1 MSEEPHAQ
9 PTGLHLLLRL
19 VYYPLMF
26 GDDLI
31 SKGDDDF
38 FSSDLSNE
46 RLQEIWGNFA
56 WNQIRVLVLYS
67 EADQYV
73 PDFVNKTAMLQ
84 KWEEIYRSQRQDS
97 LPRGSRFEL
106 LAHANHE
113 LADERFQSNFDSP
126 LISL

>member
-1 MSEEPHAQ
+1 
-9 PTGLHLLLRL
+9 
-19 VYYPLMF
+19 VYSPLMF
-26 GDDLI
+26 ADDLI

-46 RLQEIWGNFA
+46 HLQEIWGNFA
-56 WNQIRVLVLYS
+56 WNEIGVLVLYS

-73 PDFVNKTAMLQ
+73 PDFVNKASMLQ
-84 KWEEIYRSQRQDS
+84 KWEEIYRFQRQDN
-97 LPRGSRFEL
+97 LPCGSRFEL

-113 LADERFQSNFDSP
+113 LADERFQWNFDRP